1 VKGLNLLIGKSSA
14 QALAMIAEVKIDK
27 GAHQMRIR
35 QSTDGATE

>member
-27 GAHQMRIR
+27 DAHQMRIR
-35 QSTDGATE
+35 RLTYGATQ